1 MSISLTVNLF
11 FLLLVKSVFCLLVAF
26 VGLLWMTG
34 TSCDIFLL
42 EEPMNLIGLVPISAL
57 SLMGLVAMLVYFFT
71 FSLANIDY
79 KLRRMG
85 DPT

>member
-1 MSISLTVNLF
+1 
-11 FLLLVKSVFCLLVAF
+11 
-26 VGLLWMTG
+26 MTG